1 MPKPKNSNDR
11 RPVARRIVIYD
22 TTLRDGAQGPAVSF
36 SAADKMRIARTLD
49 GLGFDYVEGGFPG
62 SNPKDEEL
70 FAELAA
76 HPLKRSRLAA
86 FGATRRAGGTCADD
100 VNLGALARSE
110 APAWT
115 LVGKSDTWQVSTVLQ
130 TTPNENLAMVR
141 ESVAYGVAA
150 GREVIFD
157 AEHFFDGFAR
167 DSEYAVEVCLEA
179 ARAGAGWVVLCDTNG
194 GSLPSE
200 IREGVTAVR
209 RALEEAGSAAGVG
222 IHCHND
228 CELAVANTL
237 EGVAAGADMVQGTIN
252 GYGERCGNAN
262 LVSVVANLVLK
273 LGMDALPK
281 ATLAR
286 ATELSRTVAE
296 IANLALPVQQPF
308 VGYGAFAH
316 KGGQHVAAVLKH
328 RDSYQHIDPGLVG
341 NEPHVLVS
349 ELSGRGNVLAKAREF
364 GLQLDRD
371 DPHTQW
377 LVQHLKELE
386 HRGYSY
392 EAADAS
398 FEMLLRRLQPGY
410 EAPWK
415 VADFTTLV
423 RKDGGSVHAE
433 ATVKVEVDG
442 AVYHTAAS
450 GNGPVNALDAALR
463 KALGPRFP
471 GLRGVSLHDYK
482 VRILD
487 GAAGTA
493 ATTRVLIESG
503 KGSRRWTTVGC
514 SSNIIEASLA
524 ALVDSLEY
532 AQLPLSSGRGPG
544 SGGVDRPVRSV
555 RS

>member
-1 MPKPKNSNDR
+1 MPKQAANKS
-11 RPVARRIVIYD
+11 RPDATRRIVVYD

-36 SAADKMRIARTLD
+36 SASDKVRIARTLD
-49 GLGFDYVEGGFPG
+49 QLGFDYVEGGFPG

-70 FAELAA
+70 FATLAA
-76 HPLKRSRLAA
+76 HPLKRAHLAA
-86 FGATRRAGGTCADD
+86 FGATRRAGGKCEDD
-100 VNLGALARSE
+100 ANLNALIASGARV
-110 APAWT
+110 WT
-115 LVGKSDTWQVSTVLQ
+115 LVGKSDSWQVGAVLQ
-130 TTPNENLAMVR
+130 TTTNENLDMVR
-141 ESVAYGVAA
+141 DSVAYGVKL

-167 DSEYAVEVCLEA
+167 DAEYAVEVCLVA
-179 ARAGAGWVVLCDTNG
+179 ARAGARWVVLCDTNG

-200 IREGVTAVR
+200 IRDGVEAVK
-209 RALEEAGSAAGVG
+209 RAVDSLGLPVGVG

-228 CELAVANTL
+228 CELAVANSL
-237 EGVAAGADMVQGTIN
+237 EGIMAGADMVQGTIN

-273 LGMDALPK
+273 LGLDALP
-281 ATLAR
+281 AGAAAR
-286 ATELSRTVAE
+286 FTDLSRTVAE
-296 IANLALPVQQPF
+296 IANLALPLQQPF
-308 VGYGAFAH
+308 VGHGAFAH
-316 KGGQHVAAVLKH
+316 KGGQHVAAMLRH
-328 RDSYQHIDPGLVG
+328 TDSYQHIDPAVVG
-341 NEPHVLVS
+341 NEPRVLVS

-364 GLQLDRD
+364 GLELDRD
-371 DPHTQW
+371 DPQTQW

-410 EAPWK
+410 VAPWK

-433 ATVKVEVDG
+433 ATVKVEVGDD
-442 AVYHTAAS
+442 VYHTAAS

-463 KALGPRFP
+463 KALSPRFP
-471 GLRGVSLHDYK
+471 ALRGVSLHDYK

-493 ATTRVLIESG
+493 ATTRVLVESG
-503 KGSRRWTTVGC
+503 KGLKRWTTVGC

-524 ALVDSLEY
+524 ALIDSFEY
-532 AQLPLSSGRGPG
+532 AQLSSTARK
-544 SGGVDRPVRSV
+544 V
-555 RS
+555 